1 MENQKVIIDTS
12 VWIEYFKNNQD
23 YVPFIEDGL
32 NLENILI
39 SGLIISELLHGVKSE
54 KEYKLLLESISA
66 VPYVECTYEDWTT
79 TGEMLYGLKK
89 KGITVPLTDVLISAI
104 AIRYNAS
111 VLTLDKHFK
120 SIGKIKLI
128 ILGQEGICLDT

>member
-1 MENQKVIIDTS
+1 MEHQRIIVDTS

-23 YVPFIEDGL
+23 YVPFIEDSL

-39 SGLIISELLHGVKSE
+39 TGLIISELLHGIKSE

-66 VPYVECTYEDWTT
+66 VPYVECIYEDWVR
-79 TGEMLYGLKK
+79 TGEILYNLKK
-89 KGITVPLTDVLISAI
+89 KGRAVPLTDVLISAI

-120 SIGKIKLI
+120 NIARIKLI
-128 ILGQEGICLDT
+128 TL

>member
-1 MENQKVIIDTS
+1 MEHQKIIIDTS
-12 VWIEYFKNNQD
+12 VWIEYFKNNKD
-23 YVPFIEDGL
+23 YVPFIEDNL

-54 KEYKLLLESISA
+54 KEYKLLSESISA
-66 VPYVECTYEDWTT
+66 VPYAECIYEDWIA
-79 TGEMLYGLKK
+79 TGEMLYNLKK
-89 KGITVPLTDVLISAI
+89 KGISVPLTDVLISAI

-120 SIGKIKLI
+120 SIARIKLI
-128 ILGQEGICLDT
+128 ALVPKYIKI